1 MSHRVMP
8 LTSYS
13 LPYSL
18 LTSHFWIALDCP
30 SQIGTKKST
39 SYQVQLFSL
48 RKTLKTVSSCAK
60 ATRAHTNRRAT
71 LAAIFNRV
79 KTKGWLFI
87 SNSVS
92 PC

>member
-30 SQIGTKKST
+30 SQIGTKKVPPT
-39 SYQVQLFSL
+39 RYNYL
-48 RKTLKTVSSCAK
+48 VSGK
-60 ATRAHTNRRAT
+60 
-71 LAAIFNRV
+71 
-79 KTKGWLFI
+79 
-87 SNSVS
+87 
-92 PC
+92 P